1 MYFNN
6 EGSLGMSDKNSKKP
20 SIYDLASKQY
30 DLFMDW
36 ATDTFEKEF
45 KAQFGEKVGT
55 PSSNYVHKKYEEYLK
70 ENNID
75 EYGNTL
81 PSPNEP

>member
-6 EGSLGMSDKNSKKP
+6 EGSLGMSDKNSENP

-30 DLFMDW
+30 DLFMEW
-36 ATDTFEKEF
+36 AEKTI
-45 KAQFGEKVGT
+45 KPLPST
-55 PSSNYVHKKYEEYLK
+55 PSHDYIQRKYSEYLK
-70 ENNID
+70 ENNTD
-75 EYGNTL
+75 EYGNKL